1 MIKTDEILQNN
12 HIIELYKY
20 RRFFVA
26 IFIKKCIVISLKI
39 CSSNKNHVHQ
49 NEHMFIKTKSRFLD
63 VDYKV
68 NIGIGGKCRDL
79 NIDPGTPD

>member
-20 RRFFVA
+20 GRFFVA

-39 CSSNKNHVHQ
+39 CSSNK
-49 NEHMFIKTKSRFLD
+49 KSCSS
-63 VDYKV
+63 K
-68 NIGIGGKCRDL
+68 
-79 NIDPGTPD
+79 